1 MKKYKIEITE
11 EQKNKLI
18 VFLIQYLPSVVDSF
32 TVYSNLEDEYPDKPN
47 FRKNKE
53 YYKLMFSELCE
64 LKETLDNLPF

>member
-1 MKKYKIEITE
+1 MKTYKIEITE

-32 TVYSNLEDEYPDKPN
+32 TVYSNLEDEYTDKPN

-53 YYKLMFSELCE
+53 YYKLMYSELSE